1 MEKPGVWYSVFNNE
15 HVSLAC
21 RPGKLLVRAVYKVFA
36 LPSNGKISTV
46 LNLRELGFLG
56 SNPSPVRRCDLELPP
71 FTPTPAAE
79 QAARDDVWDSEKEA
93 AVRSKELNCK
103 DATGFTNL
111 QVGRWYSDTATFDFA
126 GCEGLKKPERGTAQ
140 PCLTSATGGPVS
152 TSRWSSLRC
161 RRLNAV
167 NRGTLRC
174 RRHLSWHAQCQGCKT
189 AWWQLNSGCEW

>member
-1 MEKPGVWYSVFNNE
+1 MVSAKAAAEFCSSPEIKKLRCGWVTSAEKRATFKHDMGKPGVWYGVLTDE
-15 HVSLAC
+15 YVSLAC

-79 QAARDDVWDSEKEA
+79 AARGDVWDSEKEA

-103 DATGFTNL
+103 EATGFTNL

-126 GCEGLKKPERGTAQ
+126 GCEGLKKPGARY
-140 PCLTSATGGPVS
+140 GPTMPYVS
-152 TSRWSSLRC
+152 YRWPGLDIK
-161 RRLNAV
+161 V
-167 NRGTLRC
+167 VKFEV
-174 RRHLSWHAQCQGCKT
+174 Q
-189 AWWQLNSGCEW
+189 EV